1 MATITNKSGDSARQ
15 HENKTS
21 GLIKDVQ
28 KDVKPVQAFLTK
40 FNNDWV
46 MNFSGM
52 LAYNLLL
59 SIFPII
65 VAIASIFGLILGTSA
80 RTSIVTSIVKVLPN
94 RVSPDLVTNALIQ
107 LNKSSGI
114 LGILAIILA
123 IFFGSRLFIVIE
135 GCFSIIY
142 HVRQR
147 TLIRQNLM
155 AFGMLLIFVL
165 LIPIMIFASSI
176 PTLAASLL
184 KYTFIGQNG
193 FVAGIAGIL
202 GGLIAS
208 FLLFEAIYFVIP
220 NQRISFRHSWLG
232 ALVSAVALELFLTL
246 FPLYIQYALNGYAGQ
261 VGFAIILL
269 VFFYYFAVILLL
281 GAEANAFFSE
291 QVQPLP
297 NDLATFVSTMGGKLN
312 KDRPDVEASKHL
324 DSRPTDNADKRHIA
338 DERSQ
343 EHTTTQK
350 NLQKQQQVAAQAIA
364 TNKAKEKKQP
374 AKAKEPS
381 KVPTFIEVALG
392 SAIAVVIEFLR
403 LRRHAR

>member
-1 MATITNKSGDSARQ
+1 MATVSKTSGDSARPN
-15 HENKTS
+15 ENKHS
-21 GLIKDVQ
+21 GLLQNVAKDA
-28 KDVKPVQAFLTK
+28 KPVQSFITK

-155 AFGMLLIFVL
+155 AFGMLLIFVI

-202 GGLIAS
+202 GGLVAC
-208 FLLFEAIYFVIP
+208 FLLFEAIYFIIP
-220 NQRISFRHSWLG
+220 NQKISLRHSWLG
-232 ALVSAVALELFLTL
+232 ALVAAIALELYLTL
-246 FPLYIQYALNGYAGQ
+246 FPLYIQFALNGYAGQ

-291 QVQPLP
+291 KVQPLP

-312 KDRPDVEASKHL
+312 KDRPNVEAASHL
-324 DSRPTDNADKRHIA
+324 NSRPTDNADKRHIA
-338 DERSQ
+338 EARMQ
-343 EHTTTQK
+343 EQSTTQE
-350 NLQKQQQVAAQAIA
+350 NQHKQQQVAAQAVA
-364 TNKAKEKKQP
+364 TNKAQEKKKQP
-374 AKAKEPS
+374 KQPS

-392 SAIAVVIEFLR
+392 SAIAVVIESLR
-403 LRRHAR
+403 LRRRAR